1 MCNTYMKNTDC
12 ALSRGL
18 ARRREAAA
26 RKMRRRSKM
35 MRDHGKQGGLIYEWY
50 RQKIDHSLGYMR
62 DGNVSHYV
70 SVGFRPKTKDRNR
83 YGPAKRLSRHDARIE
98 DRARIMYDSEDAL

>member
-1 MCNTYMKNTDC
+1 MKNTEY
-12 ALSRGL
+12 SISHGI

-26 RKMRRRSKM
+26 RKMRKRSRM
-35 MRDHGKQGGLIYEWY
+35 MRDHGKQGGLFYERH
-50 RQKIDHSLGYMR
+50 RQKIDRSLGYMR

-83 YGPAKRLSRHDARIE
+83 YGPARRLSRHDTRIE
-98 DRARIMYDSEDAL
+98 DRARIMHDSEDVV

>member
-1 MCNTYMKNTDC
+1 MADC
-12 ALSRGL
+12 RTQERGL

-35 MRDHGKQGGLIYEWY
+35 MCDHGKQGGLIYE
-50 RQKIDHSLGYMR
+50 RHRRKIDRSLGYMR

-70 SVGFRPKTKDRNR
+70 SVGFLPKTKDQGR
-83 YGPAKRLSRHDARIE
+83 YGPARRLSRHDTRL
-98 DRARIMYDSEDAL
+98 EDAAHTSEEDIR